1 MSSPETGDFPRA
13 KTGANQG
20 RMAYVI
26 WVGWLAKPLR
36 KSKGLESMF
45 ITNSRRVRFVAVA
58 AVLASAALGVSAC
71 SPSASSTTAAP
82 RGTASTA
89 GPVST
94 PSRPATTPVSPSPL
108 PSVIPATAAAAASS
122 PSTPAGGAAPPQ
134 TGTDTFIAEGQ
145 DVHATALYKPACTSG
160 CSLSGDSTAIL
171 ARMTWTT
178 WSTEAV
184 GAGTYKLDDCVPN
197 CAAGEVFDVATVV
210 TFSRPLLVCL
220 TSKPRWFWSR
230 ASFTFPDGLPKALQ
244 GSSAPLNPWT
254 FSSVVAEAQETCVD

>member
-1 MSSPETGDFPRA
+1 MFLANSLRA
-13 KTGANQG
+13 RVLA
-20 RMAYVI
+20 
-26 WVGWLAKPLR
+26 VG
-36 KSKGLESMF
+36 
-45 ITNSRRVRFVAVA
+45 
-58 AVLASAALGVSAC
+58 AVLASAALAVSAC
-71 SPSASSTTAAP
+71 SPSAGSTTAAP
-82 RGTASTA
+82 RGTASAA

-94 PSRPATTPVSPSPL
+94 PSMPATRPVSPSAL
-108 PSVIPATAAAAASS
+108 PSVTPETAAATGSS
-122 PSTPAGGAAPPQ
+122 PSASARGAAPPQ

-145 DVHATALYKPACTSG
+145 DVHGAALYEPACTSG

-178 WSTEAV
+178 WSIEAV
-184 GAGTYKLDDCVPN
+184 GTGTYKLDDCVPN

-220 TSKPRWFWSR
+220 ASKPRWFWSR

-244 GSSAPLNPWT
+244 GGSAPLNPWA